1 MKTTIVVVVRVGG
14 ARVGAARVGA
24 ARVGVIVGV
33 EDVAREVGMYS
44 EA

>member
-1 MKTTIVVVVRVGG
+1 MKTTIVLVGMVVV
-14 ARVGAARVGA
+14 
-24 ARVGVIVGV
+24 VGV

>member
-1 MKTTIVVVVRVGG
+1 MKTTIVFVGMVVV
-14 ARVGAARVGA
+14 
-24 ARVGVIVGV
+24 VGV